1 MRISEGGVSRQRARH
16 VQMPWGKIV
25 PAVVQGAVN
34 KLGGRGRGA
43 GRREPDGA
51 GSYGH
56 WEAQMR
62 RQRVVTKVRNGE
74 EHRAAH

>member
-34 KLGGRGRGA
+34 NLGGGLEG
-43 GRREPDGA
+43 
-51 GSYGH
+51 GSQM
-56 WEAQMR
+56 AQGLMA
-62 RQRVVTKVRNGE
+62 TGKPK
-74 EHRAAH
+74 